1 MLLGDG
7 ETAEGSV
14 WEAVQLAAHDCV
26 DQLLAIV
33 DVNGLGQSG
42 PTMLEGDVDAYRRR
56 FTAFGW
62 RVRVIDGHDMAA
74 VLAAL
79 RAR

>member
-1 MLLGDG
+1 VLLGDG

-26 DQLLAIV
+26 DQLVAII
-33 DVNGLGQSG
+33 DVNGPGQSG